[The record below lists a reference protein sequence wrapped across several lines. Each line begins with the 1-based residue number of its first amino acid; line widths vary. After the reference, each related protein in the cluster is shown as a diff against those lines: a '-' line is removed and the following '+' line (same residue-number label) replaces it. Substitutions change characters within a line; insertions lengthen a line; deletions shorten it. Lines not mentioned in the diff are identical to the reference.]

1 MLLSVENLRVG
12 FGPLEPLDDV
22 SLSLNKG
29 EILGLVGES
38 GSGKSLCAMTIMGL
52 LGLLHGKVLNGSIR
66 FNGKELTR
74 LNDRA
79 YRHLRGGSIALITQN
94 PMSSLDPVIRV
105 GRQIDQSA
113 LLHLDVSHQE
123 ARALT
128 LALMERLRIP
138 EAARVYDLYPHEL
151 SGGMC
156 QRIVIAMALIA
167 KPEVLIADEPTTAL
181 DVTVQAQIVHLLAE
195 IVQERGLGLI
205 LITHDMS
212 LVAQTCDRIAV
223 IYCGRVVELGRV
235 DALFGAPQHP
245 YTQALIACIPRD
257 GMAENSLTGIAGVVP
272 SVANLPTGC
281 RFHPRCPVRMD
292 ICTTRVPALVV
303 GADNHAVAC
312 HLSRTT
318 ST

>member
-1 MLLSVENLRVG
+1 
-12 FGPLEPLDDV
+12 V
-22 SLSLNKG
+22 SLSLDKG

-52 LGLLHGKVLNGSIR
+52 LGLLHGEVRGGSIR

-79 YRHLRGGSIALITQN
+79 YRQLRGGSIALITQN

-113 LLHLDVSHQE
+113 LLHLDVSHHQ

-151 SGGMC
+151 SGGLC
-156 QRIVIAMALIA
+156 QRIVIAMALIGE
-167 KPEVLIADEPTTAL
+167 PDLLIADEPTTAL
-181 DVTVQAQIVHLLAE
+181 DVTVQAQIIHLLTE

-212 LVAQTCDRIAV
+212 LVAQSCDRIAV
-223 IYCGRVVELGRV
+223 IYCGRVVESGKV
-235 DALFGAPQHP
+235 VALFDAPQHP
-245 YTQALIACIPRD
+245 YTQALIGCIPRD
-257 GMAENSLTGIAGVVP
+257 GMAENSLRGIAGGVP

-281 RFHPRCPVRMD
+281 RFHPRCPVRME
-292 ICTTRVPALVV
+292 ICATRVPPLVT

-312 HLSRTT
+312 HLTRKASA
-318 ST
+318 